1 MKKWLFILLIFCFS
15 LTIISCSDDE
25 EEYSATGTTDN
36 TTSTTTDTTAPVIAE
51 VTFVTTPTNDSTP
64 NYTFSS
70 SEAGTITYG
79 GSCSSSTT
87 SATTGNNTITLV
99 SLSEGTYSNC
109 TITVTDAAGNS
120 VTLNISSFVIDTTA
134 PTVAEV
140 TAVTTPTTD
149 TTPDYTFS
157 SDEAGS
163 ITYGGSCSSST
174 TSATTDN
181 NTINLTSLSA
191 GTYSN
196 CTMTVTDAAGNT
208 SNTLAIPSFTVAE
221 PEQMGGSI
229 QGGQLSLSTAVTTL
243 AGTGSTGSANGTGTS
258 ASFYYPNGIT
268 TDGTNLYVT
277 DQSNHLIRKIVI
289 STGAVTT
296 VAGTGS
302 SGSANGTGTSASF
315 NNPSG
320 ITTDGTNLYVADNSN
335 HLIRKIVIS
344 TGAVT
349 TLAGTG
355 SSGSANGTGT
365 SASFNN
371 PFGITT
377 DGTNL
382 YVADRN
388 NHLIRKI
395 VISTGS
401 VTTLAGTGSSGSTDN
416 STGTSASFY
425 NPAGITT
432 DGTNL
437 YVADLGNHLV
447 RKIE

>member
-51 VTFVTTPTNDSTP
+51 VTKVTTPTNDNTP
-64 NYTFSS
+64 NYTFSSDEAGTITYGGYCSSDNTSATIDNNTVTFNALADGTYDNCTITVTDSTSNASSTLNVNTFVVDTTAPFITEVTAVATPTNDNTPDYTFSS

-109 TITVTDAAGNS
+109 TITVTDSAGNVS
-120 VTLNISSFVIDTTA
+120 NSLTITSFIVDLTAATL
-134 PTVAEV
+134 AEV
-140 TAVTTPTTD
+140 TAVTTPTND
-149 TTPDYTFS
+149 STPNYTFS
-157 SDEAGS
+157 SSEAGTIS
-163 ITYGGSCSSST
+163 YGGSCSSST

-243 AGTGSTGSANGTGTS
+243 AGTGSSGSANGTGTS
-258 ASFYYPNGIT
+258 ASFNFPAGIT
-268 TDGTNLYVT
+268 TDGTNLYVG
-277 DQSNHLIRKIVI
+277 DLYNYLIRQIVI
-289 STGAVTT
+289 STGVVTT

-315 NNPSG
+315 YPPSG
-320 ITTDGTNLYVADNSN
+320 ITTDGTKL
-335 HLIRKIVIS
+335 
-344 TGAVT
+344 
-349 TLAGTG
+349 
-355 SSGSANGTGT
+355 
-365 SASFNN
+365 
-371 PFGITT
+371 
-377 DGTNL
+377 
-382 YVADRN
+382 
-388 NHLIRKI
+388 
-395 VISTGS
+395 
-401 VTTLAGTGSSGSTDN
+401 
-416 STGTSASFY
+416 
-425 NPAGITT
+425 
-432 DGTNL
+432 
-437 YVADLGNHLV
+437 
-447 RKIE
+447 

>member
-163 ITYGGSCSSST
+163 ITYGGSCS
-174 TSATTDN
+174 
-181 NTINLTSLSA
+181 
-191 GTYSN
+191 
-196 CTMTVTDAAGNT
+196 
-208 SNTLAIPSFTVAE
+208 
-221 PEQMGGSI
+221 
-229 QGGQLSLSTAVTTL
+229 
-243 AGTGSTGSANGTGTS
+243 
-258 ASFYYPNGIT
+258 
-268 TDGTNLYVT
+268 
-277 DQSNHLIRKIVI
+277 
-289 STGAVTT
+289 
-296 VAGTGS
+296 
-302 SGSANGTGTSASF
+302 
-315 NNPSG
+315 
-320 ITTDGTNLYVADNSN
+320 
-335 HLIRKIVIS
+335 
-344 TGAVT
+344 
-349 TLAGTG
+349 
-355 SSGSANGTGT
+355 
-365 SASFNN
+365 
-371 PFGITT
+371 
-377 DGTNL
+377 
-382 YVADRN
+382 
-388 NHLIRKI
+388 
-395 VISTGS
+395 
-401 VTTLAGTGSSGSTDN
+401 
-416 STGTSASFY
+416 
-425 NPAGITT
+425 
-432 DGTNL
+432 
-437 YVADLGNHLV
+437 
-447 RKIE
+447 

>member
-243 AGTGSTGSANGTGTS
+243 AGTGS
-258 ASFYYPNGIT
+258 
-268 TDGTNLYVT
+268 
-277 DQSNHLIRKIVI
+277 
-289 STGAVTT
+289 
-296 VAGTGS
+296 

-315 NNPSG
+315 NVPYG
-320 ITTDGTNLYVADNSN
+320 ITTDGTNLYVGDSSN

-355 SSGSANGTGT
+355 DNGSANGTGT
-365 SASFNN
+365 SASFSK

-382 YVADRN
+382 YVADYS

-395 VISTGS
+395 
-401 VTTLAGTGSSGSTDN
+401 
-416 STGTSASFY
+416 
-425 NPAGITT
+425 
-432 DGTNL
+432 
-437 YVADLGNHLV
+437 
-447 RKIE
+447 E